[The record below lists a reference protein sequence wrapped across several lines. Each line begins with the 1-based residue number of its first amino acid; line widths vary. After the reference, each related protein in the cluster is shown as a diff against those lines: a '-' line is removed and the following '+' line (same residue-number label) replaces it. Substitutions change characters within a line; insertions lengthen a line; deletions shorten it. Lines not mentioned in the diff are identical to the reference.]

1 MTVTKKRKG
10 HKAMWVVILV
20 ILGVLVVGA
29 FVVMMVFE
37 PGRREAM
44 SVTVGA
50 VDFSKLTDGVYEG
63 QYQGTKDHLRDAKV
77 AVTVASGQVEKIS
90 VIGGAMA
97 NEKQSAEIRN
107 GQSLDTLFQ
116 RVIDAGSLQVD
127 TISGA
132 TITSKVHLKAVENA
146 LEQAEGGSTVTAP

>member
-1 MTVTKKRKG
+1 MTAVKKRKG
-10 HKAMWVVILV
+10 HKKMWIVIGV
-20 ILGVLVVGA
+20 ILGVLVIGA
-29 FVVMMVFE
+29 FIAMMAFE

-44 SVTVGA
+44 AVTVGR
-50 VDFSKLTDGVYEG
+50 VDFSKLADGVFEG

-77 AVTVASGQVEKIS
+77 AVTVAAGQVEKIS

-97 NEKQSAEIRN
+97 NEKQHSEIRN

-132 TITSKVHLKAVENA
+132 TITSKVHLKAVQNA
-146 LEQAEGGSTVTAP
+146 LEQAESDIAPTVP